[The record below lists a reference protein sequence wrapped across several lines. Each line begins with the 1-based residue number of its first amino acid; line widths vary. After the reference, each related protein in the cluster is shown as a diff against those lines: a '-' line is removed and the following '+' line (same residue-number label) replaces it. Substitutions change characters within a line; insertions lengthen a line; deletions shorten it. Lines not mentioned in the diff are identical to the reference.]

1 MREGWRVKDHPLA
14 TITLGEGQLPR
25 CNNPGDQTGQQGTDR
40 RALLDMLCPG
50 VFSETLAVV
59 WSRANRRYVVTVAL
73 ALWSRLLRE
82 HVILGGRG
90 WGQEAIRGAVPACL
104 PGT

>member
-1 MREGWRVKDHPLA
+1 MKDHPLA

-25 CNNPGDQTGQQGTDR
+25 CNNPGDQAGQQGTDR
-40 RALLDMLCPG
+40 RALLDMLVRVPSAKRWPWCG
-50 VFSETLAVV
+50 RVRTDVTL
-59 WSRANRRYVVTVAL
+59 SLVAL